1 MNLDSTT
8 KVLRIVLGEAKTT
21 NDCDITASYADS
33 MINNFSLGN
42 QNEKSNGTT
51 PVIVVAAPVTDAQ
64 RQVKEIRLFNND
76 TVPHTV
82 TLQLFDGTNTWIVG
96 TSPTATPVVVGG
108 SFVYTPESGVCCT
121 GSGGGGTSLT
131 VKDDTGHTITST
143 GTLEMLG
150 VVVSGSTPSAI
161 TNMTTITAPS
171 GVGTA
176 AGAGIQLE
184 AGSAGPTA
192 TAAVGGN
199 IQFYAGAGGAGT
211 VSTQGGRI
219 TGQGG
224 AGGAG
229 TTAAGG
235 GLLFTGGAGGTIG
248 YGKGGYAEFGGGPG
262 YGTAPGGNAVFFGG
276 YSQGSG
282 AGGDVVG
289 QSGNALGSGPG
300 GNVKLNIGTGSPPG
314 TIQVNNDPS
323 LLVAFYSWVAGA
335 QLNNQTIFTTTRE
348 MLVTAVIGRP
358 DAVNGG
364 AATLV
369 IVKAASGTAP
379 AGGTALTS
387 TSMDLT
393 GTANT
398 NQTLTLSATLAD
410 ITLAAGDSLC
420 MVTTGVLAASA
431 GCITIWGTPQ

>member
-1 MNLDSTT
+1 MNLDTSL
-8 KVLRIVLGEAKTT
+8 KVLQIVLGEAKTT

-51 PVIVVAAPVTDAQ
+51 PVIVVAAPAIDTQ

-76 TVPHTV
+76 TVPHNV

-96 TSPTATPVVVGG
+96 NSPTATPVAVGG

-131 VKDDTGHTITST
+131 VEDDTGHTITSV
-143 GTLEMLG
+143 GTLQMVG

-161 TNMTTITAPS
+161 TNMTTITGPD

-176 AGAGIQLE
+176 NGAGVSLIGGL
-184 AGSAGPTA
+184 GGPTG
-192 TAAVGGN
+192 TAVYGGAIAFTGGAGGSGTLSTYGGN
-199 IQFYAGAGGAGT
+199 IT
-211 VSTQGGRI
+211 GR
-219 TGQGG
+219 GG

-229 TTAAGG
+229 TYALGGALYFAGG
-235 GLLFTGGAGGTIG
+235 AGAGTNGPGGRAVFYGGAGFGSGQGGNGELNGGNSNGTGYAGNILARGGNGLGGGAGG
-248 YGKGGYAEFGGGPG
+248 
-262 YGTAPGGNAVFFGG
+262 
-276 YSQGSG
+276 
-282 AGGDVVG
+282 
-289 QSGNALGSGPG
+289 
-300 GNVKLNIGTGSPPG
+300 NVELTTGTGTPPG
-314 TIQVNNDPS
+314 RHLFNNDPS
-323 LLVAFYSWVAGA
+323 LIVAAYSWVAGA
-335 QLNNQTIFTTTRE
+335 QLNNQTIFTTTRA
-348 MLVTAVIGRP
+348 MIVTAVIGRP
-358 DAVNGG
+358 DIVNGG
-364 AATLV
+364 AGTLV

-393 GTANT
+393 GTPDT

-410 ITLAAGDSLC
+410 IQLAAGDSLC

-431 GCITIWGTPQ
+431 GCITVWGTPQ

>member
-1 MNLDSTT
+1 MNLDTT
-8 KVLRIVLGEAKTT
+8 LKVLRIVLGEAKTT

-51 PVIVVAAPVTDAQ
+51 PVIVVAAPVTDAP

-96 TSPTATPVVVGG
+96 TTATADPVPVGG

-121 GSGGGGTSLT
+121 GGGGGTSLT
-131 VKDDTGHTITST
+131 VEDDTGHTIASV
-143 GTLEMLG
+143 GTLTFKG
-150 VVVSGSTPSAI
+150 VVASGSSPSAI
-161 TNMTTITAPS
+161 TNMTTITGAPGIGSVAGTGILLTGGLGPPSSAAAS
-171 GVGTA
+171 GESVQMYGGSGGTGTVNTYGGEIFAGGGNGGSGTYSVGGSIIFNGGN
-176 AGAGIQLE
+176 AGAFATNGI
-184 AGSAGPTA
+184 
-192 TAAVGGN
+192 GGRA
-199 IQFYAGAGGAGT
+199 QFSGGFGYGTGAGGAAAFYGGQ
-211 VSTQGGRI
+211 STGSG
-219 TGQGG
+219 
-224 AGGAG
+224 
-229 TTAAGG
+229 AAGDV
-235 GLLFTGGAGGTIG
+235 IVQ
-248 YGKGGYAEFGGGPG
+248 P
-262 YGTAPGGNAVFFGG
+262 GNAG
-276 YSQGSG
+276 GSG
-282 AGGDVVG
+282 AGG
-289 QSGNALGSGPG
+289 NAKINLGS
-300 GNVKLNIGTGSPPG
+300 GSPPG
-314 TIQVNNDPS
+314 TMRINNDPS
-323 LLVAFYSWVAGA
+323 LIVAAYSWVAGA

-348 MLVTAVIGRP
+348 MQVTAVIGRP
-358 DAVNGG
+358 DIVNGG

-431 GCITIWGTPQ
+431 GCITVWGTPQ

>member
-1 MNLDSTT
+1 MNLDTT
-8 KVLRIVLGEAKTT
+8 LKVLRIVLGEVKTT

-51 PVIVVAAPVTDAQ
+51 PVIVVAAPAIDRQ

-76 TVPHTV
+76 TVPHNV

-96 TSPTATPVVVGG
+96 NSPTATPVAVGG

-131 VKDDTGHTITST
+131 VEDDTGHTIASV
-143 GTLEMLG
+143 GTLQVLG

-161 TNMTTITAPS
+161 TNMTTITGPD

-176 AGAGIQLE
+176 NGGGVSLIGGLGGLTGTAVYGGAIAFTGGAG
-184 AGSAGPTA
+184 GSGTLS
-192 TAAVGGN
+192 TYGGN
-199 IQFYAGAGGAGT
+199 IT
-211 VSTQGGRI
+211 GR
-219 TGQGG
+219 GG

-229 TTAAGG
+229 TYALGG
-235 GLLFTGGAGGTIG
+235 ALYFAGGAGAGTNG
-248 YGKGGYAEFGGGPG
+248 PGGRAVFYGGAGFGSGQGGNGELNGGNSNGTGYA
-262 YGTAPGGNAVFFGG
+262 GNILARG
-276 YSQGSG
+276 
-282 AGGDVVG
+282 
-289 QSGNALGSGPG
+289 GNALGGGTG
-300 GNVKLNIGTGSPPG
+300 GNVELTTGTGVPRG
-314 TIQVNNDPS
+314 QFLLNNDPS
-323 LLVAFYSWVAGA
+323 LIVAAYSWVAGA
-335 QLNNQTIFTTTRE
+335 QLNNQTIFTTTRN
-348 MLVTAVIGRP
+348 MVVTAVIGRP
-358 DAVNGG
+358 DIVNGS

-369 IVKAASGTAP
+369 IVKALSGTPP
-379 AGGTALTS
+379 AGGTPLTS

-393 GTANT
+393 GTPDT

-410 ITLAAGDSLC
+410 ITMFAGDSLC

-431 GCITIWGTPQ
+431 GCITVWGTP